1 MSKYEE
7 QAYRVGGAKPNPNA
21 KPNVPLLKSQLARL
35 KHDLEQFMARKPDG
49 SVIAPLR
56 ERIREMELTIASAE
70 AENKRER
77 QANRPDDDDLG
88 IGSPRR
94 DAVDIQPLSTKGA
107 ARPRWLN
114 LPEKKSLPD
123 KKSAGG
129 GMNPP
134 PALFFCASIGTA
146 RSLRK

>member
-56 ERIREMELTIASAE
+56 ERIRELESTIASAE

-77 QANRPDDDDLG
+77 QASRPDDDDDA
-88 IGSPRR
+88 GSGTRPEMRSTSSRFPPR
-94 DAVDIQPLSTKGA
+94 G
-107 ARPRWLN
+107 RPGR
-114 LPEKKSLPD
+114 
-123 KKSAGG
+123 AG
-129 GMNPP
+129 
-134 PALFFCASIGTA
+134 
-146 RSLRK
+146 

>member
-1 MSKYEE
+1 VSKYEE

-56 ERIREMELTIASAE
+56 ERIREMESTIASAE

-77 QANRPDDDDLG
+77 QASSSQPDDDDTG
-88 IGSPRR
+88 PGARGEMRATSSRFPPR
-94 DAVDIQPLSTKGA
+94 G
-107 ARPRWLN
+107 RPGR
-114 LPEKKSLPD
+114 
-123 KKSAGG
+123 AG
-129 GMNPP
+129 
-134 PALFFCASIGTA
+134 
-146 RSLRK
+146 

>member
-56 ERIREMELTIASAE
+56 ERIKELESTIASAE

-77 QANRPDDDDLG
+77 LASRPDDDDDAG
-88 IGSPRR
+88 PGARGEMRSTSSRFPPR
-94 DAVDIQPLSTKGA
+94 G
-107 ARPRWLN
+107 RPGR
-114 LPEKKSLPD
+114 
-123 KKSAGG
+123 AG
-129 GMNPP
+129 
-134 PALFFCASIGTA
+134 
-146 RSLRK
+146 